1 MVASSLALP
10 TSFRTAS
17 FKSALGKCFQVL
29 KGVILSEIDSRNG
42 PIKLEYFVT
51 PCSKY
56 IYLYHLTSLLMHAIG
71 PKVWIKWGHNPHF
84 LFPRVAT
91 RSKPRMSGWYK

>member
-17 FKSALGKCFQVL
+17 FKSALGKCFL
-29 KGVILSEIDSRNG
+29 SAKGVILSEIDSRNG
-42 PIKLEYFVT
+42 PIKFEYFVT

-56 IYLYHLTSLLMHAIG
+56 I
-71 PKVWIKWGHNPHF
+71 
-84 LFPRVAT
+84 
-91 RSKPRMSGWYK
+91 